1 MKDPTQSARL
11 NDFLVR
17 ELESIEKGKSLEAGL
32 LSFQYWIGGFLALI
46 DEQGE
51 RESFVL
57 RISSE
62 LDNEDFTDPYHRRYD
77 TARTPAFQC
86 HLYIQCLRDY
96 MRTKY
101 GRSVA

>member
-1 MKDPTQSARL
+1 MKDPTQTARL

-17 ELESIEKGKSLEAGL
+17 NWNRSKRENLEAGL

-62 LDNEDFTDPYHRRYD
+62 LDNEDFTAPYHRRYD
-77 TARTPAFQC
+77 TARTPSFQC